1 MSRWTQLASQL
12 RAGVQALSLR
22 AQKKILVG
30 SDRAGNRYFVQ
41 VGAEHKRWVEHPG
54 SENLGDSRTVPLAWY
69 GWLRHTR
76 TEAPTVEEVDAE
88 AAAQAALQQ
97 RVAALNAAD
106 AKLRLQEMA
115 EKNIGGPC
123 AAMRCDAMHCTLW
136 RPTARAPTELPV
148 ASGSLTRSPTSA
160 PHCFFAPLRPHRVAA
175 QHGAGAITAR
185 RCIQLGRQ
193 EKLDWRTR
201 TAQLSRILSHYS
213 TSPPRDCSRSLPAD
227 RRSTLCSAHVNC

>member
-1 MSRWTQLASQL
+1 MSRWTQLTSQL

-76 TEAPTVEEVDAE
+76 AEAPTVEEVDAE

-115 EKNIGGPC
+115 EKNIGGACGPALHAV
-123 AAMRCDAMHCTLW
+123 AAECM
-136 RPTARAPTELPV
+136 RAPIVLPV
-148 ASGSLTRSPTSA
+148 AFGPLTRA
-160 PHCFFAPLRPHRVAA
+160 PFRPRFAPLRTLRVAA
-175 QHGAGAITAR
+175 Q
-185 RCIQLGRQ
+185 
-193 EKLDWRTR
+193 
-201 TAQLSRILSHYS
+201 Y
-213 TSPPRDCSRSLPAD
+213 
-227 RRSTLCSAHVNC
+227 

>member
-1 MSRWTQLASQL
+1 MSSRWTQLTSQL

-22 AQKKILVG
+22 AQKKMLVG

-76 TEAPTVEEVDAE
+76 AEAPTVEEVDAE

-115 EKNIGGPC
+115 EKNIGGAC
-123 AAMRCDAMHCTLW
+123 AAMRCVALRSTLLP
-136 RPTARAPTELPV
+136 PTARAYIELRIAHPFPHV
-148 ASGSLTRSPTSA
+148 RSALLFCSFASAQSRSTTWSRSDHSEAVYP
-160 PHCFFAPLRPHRVAA
+160 
-175 QHGAGAITAR
+175 AGA
-185 RCIQLGRQ
+185 
-193 EKLDWRTR
+193 
-201 TAQLSRILSHYS
+201 
-213 TSPPRDCSRSLPAD
+213 PRKIRLAHKNRSAA
-227 RRSTLCSAHVNC
+227 SCHTHS